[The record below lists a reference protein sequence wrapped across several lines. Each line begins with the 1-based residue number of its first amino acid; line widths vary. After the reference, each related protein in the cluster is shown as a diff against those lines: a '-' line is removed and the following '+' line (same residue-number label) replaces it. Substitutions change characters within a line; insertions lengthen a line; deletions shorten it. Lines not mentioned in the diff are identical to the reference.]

1 MSRLLRIRS
10 ETNGQ
15 VKEHFLDQCSKVSE
29 VKQAGDCRFSFQLTD
44 SPTAMPPSSP
54 GQSLASRRL
63 VSTYC
68 EDNDSSGSEESS
80 LSCIQSLDGWEL
92 VSKDVLKKLKGQEFL
107 RRLQVSMSGEVT
119 REEK

>member
-15 VKEHFLDQCSKVSE
+15 VKEHFLDQRWSKQVTYF
-29 VKQAGDCRFSFQLTD
+29 CRFSFQLTD

-54 GQSLASRRL
+54 GQRLASRRL

-119 REEK
+119 QEEK